1 MSMLSVFQAIIMGLI
16 QGVTE
21 LFPVSSLGN
30 SVILPN
36 IFGWNIHQ
44 NDPYFLTFLV
54 ATHFATALVLF
65 FFFLHEWK
73 MILKAMYKS
82 FLAREIAKDDSYAKV
97 GWLLVVATIPAGI
110 IGLLFQDSIRSL
122 FASAQIAA
130 YFLIVN
136 GIILFMAEQLRKRSN
151 QKYLND
157 KQSDKNI
164 AKLHWWQSI
173 SIGIAQS
180 LALFPGISRS
190 GTSMAGGLLAGLGH
204 EDAARFSFLL
214 ATPVI
219 GAAALLKLPGLF
231 SPSQAHLRGVMIA
244 GAISAAIAAY
254 LSVRFLVKYFKTNT
268 LTPFAIYCFFGG
280 IFYALFFLL
289 KK

>member
-1 MSMLSVFQAIIMGLI
+1 MGLI
-16 QGVTE
+16 QGVAE

-30 SVILPN
+30 SVILPSL
-36 IFGWNIHQ
+36 FGWHISQ
-44 NDPYFLTFLV
+44 NAPYFLTFLV
-54 ATHFATALVLF
+54 ATHFATAVVLF
-65 FFFLHEWK
+65 LFFIKEWVK
-73 MILKAMYKS
+73 ILKAMWKS

-110 IGLLFQDSIRSL
+110 LGLLFQDSLRRL

-130 YFLIVN
+130 AFLILN
-136 GIILFMAEQLRKRSN
+136 GVILFMAEQLRKKSN
-151 QKYLND
+151 QTFVSD
-157 KQSDKNI
+157 SRSDKNI

-173 SIGIAQS
+173 SIGIGQS
-180 LALFPGISRS
+180 FALIPGISRS
-190 GTSMAGGLLAGLGH
+190 GTSMVGGLLSGLGH

-231 SPSQAHLRGVMIA
+231 SSSQASLRGVMLA
-244 GAISAAIAAY
+244 GSLSAAIAAY
-254 LSVRFLVKYFKTNT
+254 FSVRFLVKYFKTRT

-280 IFYALFFLL
+280 IFYSLYFYFR
-289 KK
+289 

>member
-1 MSMLSVFQAIIMGLI
+1 MITVFQAIIMGLI

-30 SVILPN
+30 SVILPS
-36 IFGWNIHQ
+36 IFGWHLNQ
-44 NDPYFLTFLV
+44 NAPYFLTFLV

-65 FFFLHEWK
+65 LFFFKEWK
-73 MILKAMYKS
+73 KILGGIWRS
-82 FLAREIAKDDSYAKV
+82 FVAREIDKDDSYAKV

-110 IGLLFQDSIRSL
+110 LGLLFQDSLRSL
-122 FASAQIAA
+122 FASAQKAA
-130 YFLIVN
+130 FFLIIN
-136 GIILFMAEQLRKRSN
+136 GVILYLAEQLRKKSN
-151 QKYLND
+151 QKFVND

-173 SIGIAQS
+173 GVGVAQVF
-180 LALFPGISRS
+180 ALIPGISRS
-190 GTSMAGGLLAGLGH
+190 GTTMAGGLLFGLNN

-219 GAAALLKLPGLF
+219 GAAALLKLPDIF
-231 SPSQAHLRGVMIA
+231 QHSYDSLRTAMIA
-244 GAISAAIAAY
+244 GALAAAIAAY
-254 LSVRFLVKYFKTNT
+254 FSVRFLVKYFKTKT

-280 IFYALFFLL
+280 IAYSVYFLV
-289 KK
+289 K

>member
-1 MSMLSVFQAIIMGLI
+1 MITIFQAIILGLI

-30 SVILPN
+30 SVILPS
-36 IFGWNIHQ
+36 IFGWHISQ
-44 NDPYFLTFLV
+44 NAPYFLTFLV
-54 ATHFATALVLF
+54 ATHFATATVLF
-65 FFFLHEWK
+65 IFFFKEWK
-73 MILKAMYKS
+73 LILKGMYRS
-82 FLAREIAKDDSYAKV
+82 FLAREIEKGDHYAKL

-110 IGLLFQDSIRSL
+110 IGLLFQDSLRSL

-130 YFLIVN
+130 FFLIIN
-136 GIILFMAEQLRKRSN
+136 GIILFLAEKLRKRSI
-151 QKYLND
+151 QKVTTD
-157 KQSDKNI
+157 AVSDAHI

-180 LALFPGISRS
+180 FALIPGISRS
-190 GTSMAGGLLAGLGH
+190 GTAISGGLLAGLGH

-219 GAAALLKLPGLF
+219 GAAALLKLPSLF
-231 SPSQAHLRGVMIA
+231 SSSQAPLRGVMLA
-244 GAISAAIAAY
+244 GALSAAVAAFF
-254 LSVRFLVKYFKTNT
+254 SVKFLVKYFKTKT

-280 IFYALFFLL
+280 IIYSIYFLV
-289 KK
+289 K

>member
-1 MSMLSVFQAIIMGLI
+1 MITLFQAIIMGIL

-36 IFGWNIHQ
+36 IFGWHLDQ
-44 NDPYFLTFLV
+44 NAPYFLTFLV
-54 ATHFATALVLF
+54 ATHFATAVVLF
-65 FFFLHEWK
+65 FFFFKEWK
-73 MILKAMYKS
+73 KILGAMYRS

-110 IGLLFQDSIRSL
+110 LGLLFQESLRSL
-122 FASAQIAA
+122 FASAQIASF
-130 YFLIVN
+130 FLIIN
-136 GIILFMAEQLRKRSN
+136 GIILFGAEQLRKRSN
-151 QKYLND
+151 QKFVSE
-157 KQSDKNI
+157 KESDKNI

-173 SIGIAQS
+173 SIGVAQS
-180 LALFPGISRS
+180 FALIPGISRS
-190 GTSMAGGLLAGLGH
+190 GTSIAGGLLSGLGH

-219 GAAALLKLPGLF
+219 GAAALLKLPSLA
-231 SPSQAHLRGVMIA
+231 SPSQAHLRGVMSA

-254 LSVRFLVKYFKTNT
+254 LSVRFLVKYFKTKT

-280 IFYALFFLL
+280 IVYSLYFLF
-289 KK
+289 K

>member
-1 MSMLSVFQAIIMGLI
+1 MITVFQAIIMGLI

-30 SVILPN
+30 SVILPS
-36 IFGWNIHQ
+36 IFGWHINQ
-44 NDPYFLTFLV
+44 NAPYFLTFLV

-65 FFFLHEWK
+65 LFFIKEWK
-73 MILKAMYKS
+73 LVLKGMWRS
-82 FLAREIAKDDSYAKV
+82 FLAREIAKDDSYAKL

-110 IGLLFQDSIRSL
+110 IGLLFQDSLRTL

-130 YFLIVN
+130 FFLIIN
-136 GIILFMAEQLRKRSN
+136 GIILFLAEKLRKRHHQN
-151 QKYLND
+151 YI
-157 KQSDKNI
+157 SDAKSDTNI

-173 SIGIAQS
+173 SIGVGQS
-180 LALFPGISRS
+180 LALIPGISRS
-190 GTSMAGGLLAGLGH
+190 GTAMSGGLLAGLGH

-231 SPSQAHLRGVMIA
+231 SSSQAPLRGIMFA
-244 GAISAAIAAY
+244 GAVSAAIAAF
-254 LSVRFLVKYFKTNT
+254 LSVKFLVKYFQTKT

-280 IFYALFFLL
+280 IIYSIYFLV
-289 KK
+289 K

>member
-1 MSMLSVFQAIIMGLI
+1 MGII

-30 SVILPN
+30 SVILPS
-36 IFGWNIHQ
+36 IFGWNLNQ
-44 NDPYFLTFLV
+44 NAPYFLTFLV

-65 FFFLHEWK
+65 LFFFKEWSK
-73 MILKAMYKS
+73 ILKGMYRS
-82 FLAREIAKDDSYAKV
+82 FLAREIDKNDSYAKL

-110 IGLLFQDSIRSL
+110 LGLLFQDSLRTL
-122 FASAQIAA
+122 FASAQIASM
-130 YFLIVN
+130 FLILN
-136 GIILFMAEQLRKRSN
+136 GVILFLAEQLRKKSN
-151 QKYLND
+151 QKYISE

-180 LALFPGISRS
+180 FALIPGISRS
-190 GTSMAGGLLAGLGH
+190 GTSMAGGLLFGLDN

-231 SPSQAHLRGVMIA
+231 TQSQAPLRGVMLA
-244 GAISAAIAAY
+244 GAISAAIAAFI
-254 LSVRFLVKYFKTNT
+254 SVKFLVKYFKTKT
-268 LTPFAIYCFFGG
+268 LIPFAIYCFFGG
-280 IFYALFFLL
+280 IIYSLYFLF
-289 KK
+289 K